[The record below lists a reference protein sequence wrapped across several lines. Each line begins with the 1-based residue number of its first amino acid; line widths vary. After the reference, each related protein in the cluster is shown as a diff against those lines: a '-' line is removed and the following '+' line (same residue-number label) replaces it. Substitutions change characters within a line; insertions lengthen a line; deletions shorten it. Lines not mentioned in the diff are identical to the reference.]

1 MPRLRLSLTIA
12 GTARRGAYEG
22 GALAALIVASTTLGE
37 ETLVIDSMASAS
49 AGSINELLT
58 ARALLGGID
67 PVRLF
72 DAAWVHNDSFE
83 LPDVSAAETSRRPNR
98 LIGMVAGVLSPQGI
112 PSGPALTRQREP
124 VRLSLPLSNLD
135 DLGGD
140 AARSVREAPGTTAMV
155 LDWYSVALTTTATP
169 PDYLVLARAAAACAS
184 DAEAPDQLLS
194 GDAGPDNGPL
204 GRVIDLA
211 EDIESD
217 DERLYL
223 VLRTDGWNQP
233 ADDDLRRLEKT
244 NSHLEWV
251 ECADV
256 SCEAQRIMTERW
268 ADRSDDYAALLD
280 SLVRSTAGSGARSN
294 RLAEE
299 LTSSLGGPCTI
310 GSRQD
315 EFALG
320 YRTMRSW
327 LANRL
332 QAYLSA
338 VDLSTALDRVD
349 EEYDRVDRTEPGRAG
364 ARSAR
369 ASSNGMA
376 ALGH

>member
-1 MPRLRLSLTIA
+1 VPRLRLSLTIA

-83 LPDVSAAETSRRPNR
+83 LPDGSAAETSQRPNR
-98 LIGMVAGVLSPQGI
+98 LIGMVVGVLGPHGI
-112 PSGPALTRQREP
+112 PSGPTMTRQREP

-135 DLGGD
+135 DLVD
-140 AARSVREAPGTTAMV
+140 DPARSAREAPRTVSMV
-155 LDWYSVALTTTATP
+155 LDWYSVALTTAATP

-184 DAEAPDQLLS
+184 DAEAPDQLRRA
-194 GDAGPDNGPL
+194 DAAPDDGPL

-223 VLRTDGWNQP
+223 VLRPDGWNQP
-233 ADDDLRRLEKT
+233 ADDLTRLEKT
-244 NSHLEWV
+244 NSRVEWI

-280 SLVRSTAGSGARSN
+280 SLVRSTAGSPARSN

-310 GSRQD
+310 ESRQD

-338 VDLSTALDRVD
+338 IDLSTALDRVD
-349 EEYDRVDRTEPGRAG
+349 EEYDRVDRTEPRRAG
-364 ARSAR
+364 TRSAR
-369 ASSNGMA
+369 TSCNGMA